1 MTEQQPEWQDDDD
14 SDATQPNGPTN
25 PRPAS
30 QRRAAQ
36 EPEDF
41 EEMPELLVA
50 ERPRP
55 GGCSTFL
62 LLLTASILIVSVYAA
77 IRYIDSKFSS
87 FNSGEVRPVS
97 ASGDLGPTPTP
108 EMSTPEL
115 SPVPTDMAT
124 VIAASAATAE
134 APEPPRQEFVLIIVT
149 PLPPVETMISE
160 QIQETAV
167 PTVLPSPSV
176 TPVPVCIIPAPV
188 SKSPIIGSHRV
199 MPGETVYC
207 IARTYGVS
215 PYVIVEQNNLQPSAL
230 VHNGLYLDIPAAP
243 WTFVPAGEACVPQF
257 VSPYWVSSCAASV
270 AGCCSDE

>member
-1 MTEQQPEWQDDDD
+1 MTEQQPDWQDDED
-14 SDATQPNGPTN
+14 SDATQQNGPTS

-62 LLLTASILIVSVYAA
+62 LLLTASVLIVSVYAA
-77 IRYIDSKFSS
+77 IRYTDSKFSS
-87 FNSGEVRPVS
+87 SNSGEVSPVS
-97 ASGDLGPTPTP
+97 ASGDLVPTPTP
-108 EMSTPEL
+108 EISTPEPP
-115 SPVPTDMAT
+115 PVPTDAAA
-124 VIAASAATAE
+124 VIAASQATE
-134 APEPPRQEFVLIIVT
+134 ESPELLRQEFVLIIAT
-149 PLPPVETMISE
+149 PLPPVEPVISE

-176 TPVPVCIIPAPV
+176 TPIPVCIIPAPV
-188 SKSPIIGSHRV
+188 SKTPVIGAHRV

-215 PYVIVEQNNLQPSAL
+215 PYAIVEQNNLQPSAL

-243 WTFVPAGEACVPQF
+243 WIFVPAGEACAPQF

-270 AGCCSDE
+270 AGCCGDE